1 MGEIFYKLRINGN
14 DRTSVVNAFLDTG
27 STHNVIRYDLP
38 DGKLTLDLAIFYDEH
53 GAKDMEVIGNK
64 EPQTLG
70 TVLFNSI
77 EIGGITIRDPKYT
90 TFILENIGDDAII
103 GFPLMQYLEMVLDFR
118 MNKDTAQIN
127 YHK

>member
-70 TVLFNSI
+70 TTLGQKSSLLIFLYDQEYFLSKEFLRAVHF
-77 EIGGITIRDPKYT
+77 GP
-90 TFILENIGDDAII
+90 
-103 GFPLMQYLEMVLDFR
+103 
-118 MNKDTAQIN
+118 
-127 YHK
+127 